1 MQQQMSK
8 SAIHNWKTPMKM
20 NLRKFLVGCASALA
34 MIGFCQA
41 AEVGVA
47 NFTFNATHR
56 NLPVQALIWYPASP
70 GRITESVGKDAVFQG
85 VDVFRN
91 AKPEQGKHPLV
102 ILSHGAGG
110 NAANLGWLSAK
121 LVAQGYI
128 VAVPNHPGSTSGDS
142 APETN
147 AKAWER
153 PLDMTALLSALETA
167 NGWQRLIDQSDIT
180 AMGFSMGGYTA
191 LALGGA
197 RVEKETFAKYCDD
210 NKAAEDCVWY
220 DRGNSFIKGHV
231 DLHSVDAKSFEG
243 NYADARITRVVAI
256 DPAIAQAF
264 NAESLRDMKKPTL
277 VLNLGSDGTVPL
289 GVDGKEI
296 ANKIPGAALAKV
308 SGANHFTFI
317 GTCKTFGW
325 FFLLFDGDDPICTE
339 VSDRR
344 RVDMHDEIASKIIT
358 FLKGKNS

>member
-1 MQQQMSK
+1 
-8 SAIHNWKTPMKM
+8 MKL
-20 NLRKFLVGCASALA
+20 NLRKFIIGCAMA
-34 MIGFCQA
+34 MTILSPCLA

-47 NFTFNATHR
+47 NFTFNAAHR
-56 NLPVQALIWYPASP
+56 DMPVQALVWYPAMA
-70 GRITESVGKDAVFQG
+70 GRFTDSIGKDAVFQG
-85 VDVFRN
+85 VEAYRN

-102 ILSHGAGG
+102 VLSHGAGG

-210 NKAAEDCVWY
+210 NKTAEDCVWY
-220 DRGNSFIKGHV
+220 DRGNGFIKGHI
-231 DLHSVDAKSFEG
+231 DLHTVDAKSFEG
-243 NYADARITRVVAI
+243 NYADPRITRVVAI

-264 NAESLRDMKKPTL
+264 NAASLRDMKKPTL
-277 VLNLGSDGTVPL
+277 VINLGSDGSVPE
-289 GVDGKEI
+289 GVDGKAI
-296 ANKIPGAALAKV
+296 VSKIPGAARANV
-308 SGANHFTFI
+308 EGANHFTFL
-317 GTCKTFGW
+317 GNCKTFGW
-325 FFLLFDGDDPICTE
+325 FFILLDGDDPICTE
-339 VSDRR
+339 VSERR
-344 RVDMHDEIASKIIT
+344 RSEMHDEIANRIVA